1 MPNWEEFDTWE
12 PTQDY
17 PSAPPARSSSLGKLP
32 AAACPQ
38 SRILTT
44 TPTTTLRIL
53 TLPTF
58 LKNFP
63 PLLRKLE
70 RPELTRYPS
79 FPTGIIRGLP
89 PCWRMP
95 KIC

>member
-32 AAACPQ
+32 
-38 SRILTT
+38 SRRL
-44 TPTTTLRIL
+44 PTTLRML

-63 PLLRKLE
+63 RLLKQLE
-70 RPELTRYPS
+70 RPALTRYPS

-89 PCWRMP
+89 PCWQMP